1 MTLVR
6 VNPLF
11 DLDREVDSIGRM
23 MNRALQNWGLGGHPE
38 MRWSF
43 APALEVEETP
53 EAIILKAELPGIDP
67 ADLDIEVTA
76 DRLTLKGERKS
87 ETRREEDGMFR
98 SEFSYGRFE
107 RSVSLPATV
116 KHTDASVAYRDGI
129 LAVTIPKLEEDTR
142 RVTKLHLNDQ
152 ACGVTS

>member
-23 MNRALQNWGLGGHPE
+23 MNRALQHWGFGGHPE
-38 MRWSF
+38 LRWSF
-43 APALEVEETP
+43 APALEVEELP
-53 EAIILKAELPGIDP
+53 DAIVIKAELPGMDP

-76 DRLTLKGERKS
+76 DRLTLRGERKS
-87 ETRREEDGMFR
+87 EARKEENGLFR

-107 RSVSLPATV
+107 RAISLPAAV
-116 KHTDASVAYRDGI
+116 KHTEARVTYRDGI
-129 LAVTIPKLEEDTR
+129 LNVTLPKVEEDTQ
-142 RVTKLHLNDQ
+142 RVTKLHLDGG
-152 ACGVTS
+152 ACGA